1 MLTQR
6 IFSNSKSNKD
16 FSNNSEDEQI
26 QKILKEIKDAHKR
39 DSFFERKSPRKIRT
53 FYRNRSILSSTTSVG
68 TSYKKSFT
76 NKKNENSLSYKLKD
90 KITKESLI
98 LELRQ
103 ELKYHMKF
111 NLIYKNLLK
120 NVIHLKEIVKENRD
134 KVKHNTDVFIETFRD
149 RYDMIQ
155 QYEKTIISLK
165 EEKEEIIQTNTDLLQ
180 LKENTNKKLLKEF
193 SDIQEKNSQQKEKI
207 DSLIFNIKDL
217 EFKKSNINEELQEKV
232 KVDQKNYEKQLNL
245 YKSLFKRYDYFMEEY
260 NSFIKTGEEITKID
274 VKLNDD
280 TNAKNSLIK
289 EDLEVTLKDKMLQK
303 SYLISNI
310 NKLKLQIKLIEQKQ
324 KEEKYR
330 QERKLLACKIMGFT
344 RDRVTKNKY
353 IKNKFNVKEV
363 KKSLSYNDI
372 IFSK

>member
-26 QKILKEIKDAHKR
+26 KKILKEIKGEYKR
-39 DSFFERKSPRKIRT
+39 DTFFEPKSPRKIRT
-53 FYRNRSILSSTTSVG
+53 FYRNRSILSSTTSIG

-76 NKKNENSLSYKLKD
+76 IKKNENSLSDKLKD
-90 KITKESLI
+90 NITKERLI

-111 NLIYKNLLK
+111 NSIYKNLLK

-134 KVKHNTDVFIETFRD
+134 KVKHNMDVFIDTFRD
-149 RYDMIQ
+149 RYDLIK

-165 EEKEEIIQTNTDLLQ
+165 EEKDEIIKANSEILQIKEKTN
-180 LKENTNKKLLKEF
+180 EKLLKEF
-193 SDIQEKNSQQKEKI
+193 SEIQSKNSEQKEKI
-207 DSLIFNIKDL
+207 DSLI
-217 EFKKSNINEELQEKV
+217 SNIN
-232 KVDQKNYEKQLNL
+232 
-245 YKSLFKRYDYFMEEY
+245 MEEY
-260 NSFIKTGEEITKID
+260 NSFLKTGDEITKID

-280 TNAKNSLIK
+280 TNAKNSMIK
-289 EDLEVTLKDKMLQK
+289 EDLEVKLKDKMIEK
-303 SYLISNI
+303 SFLISNI
-310 NKLKLQIKLIEQKQ
+310 NKLKLQIKLIEHKQ
-324 KEEKYR
+324 KEEKFK
-330 QERKLLACKIMGFT
+330 QERKLLASKIIGFT
-344 RDRVTKNKY
+344 KKKIVKNKH

>member
-16 FSNNSEDEQI
+16 FSNNSEDEEI
-26 QKILKEIKDAHKR
+26 QKILKEIKNDHKR

-120 NVIHLKEIVKENRD
+120 NVIHLKEIIKENRD

-165 EEKEEIIQTNTDLLQ
+165 EEKEEIIQTNSDLLQ

-217 EFKKSNINEELQEKV
+217 EFKKINIKKELQEKI
-232 KVDQKNYEKQLNL
+232 KVEK
-245 YKSLFKRYDYFMEEY
+245 
-260 NSFIKTGEEITKID
+260 
-274 VKLNDD
+274 
-280 TNAKNSLIK
+280 
-289 EDLEVTLKDKMLQK
+289 
-303 SYLISNI
+303 
-310 NKLKLQIKLIEQKQ
+310 
-324 KEEKYR
+324 
-330 QERKLLACKIMGFT
+330 
-344 RDRVTKNKY
+344 
-353 IKNKFNVKEV
+353 
-363 KKSLSYNDI
+363 KK
-372 IFSK
+372 